1 MKIFTKSNEL
11 TDFVLTQ
18 KASGQSIGFVPTM
31 GALHAGHASL
41 VKQSLQECTLTIV
54 SIFVN
59 PTQFNNSSDFD
70 KYPIKTEEDTLL
82 LENIG
87 CDVLFLPSFEEIYT
101 PTYKSPKIDL
111 GELDLIME
119 AKYRPGHFAGVM
131 EVVRRFFE
139 IIQPNKAYFG
149 LKDFQQVAVIQ
160 KMTQVLAL
168 DIEIIP
174 CVTVREEDGLAMS
187 SRNLRLSPAQRFEAL
202 FIYQTLILAK
212 NLAEKLSPKEVKTQL
227 ENLYQESSLKLEYV
241 EIIDAKNFEV
251 LHDTWTN
258 DSVIC
263 IVAYVG
269 EIRLIDNMRL

>member
-18 KASGQSIGFVPTM
+18 KAAGQIIGFVPTM

-41 VKQSLQECTLTIV
+41 VKQSLQETDLTIV

-70 KYPIKTEEDTLL
+70 KYPIKTEEDILL

-87 CDVLFLPSFEEIYT
+87 CNVLFLPTFEEIYT
-101 PTYKSPKIDL
+101 PTYKSPNVDL

-119 AKYRPGHFAGVM
+119 AKFRPGHFAGVM
-131 EVVRRFFE
+131 EVVYRFFE
-139 IIQPNKAYFG
+139 IIQPHKAYFG

-160 KMTQVLAL
+160 KMTNLLGLRV
-168 DIEIIP
+168 EIVP

-187 SRNLRLSPAQRFEAL
+187 SRNLRLSPSQRFEAL

-212 NLAEKLSPKEVKTQL
+212 NLAEKLSPKELKLQL
-227 ENLYQESSLKLEYV
+227 KNLYLESSLKLEYV
-241 EIIDAKNFEV
+241 EIIDANSFES
-251 LHDTWTN
+251 LN
-258 DSVIC
+258 DSWSKDSIIC